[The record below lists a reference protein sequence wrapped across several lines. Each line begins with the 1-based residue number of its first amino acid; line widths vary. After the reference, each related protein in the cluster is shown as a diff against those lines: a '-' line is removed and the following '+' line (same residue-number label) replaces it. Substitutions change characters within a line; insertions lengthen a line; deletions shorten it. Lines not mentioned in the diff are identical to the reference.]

1 MPLVCGSKVSRNVD
15 MVDMHRLVDPNR
27 DPVILG
33 VRAAIARYPNLL
45 GNSSFFSWKVEV
57 HLRVQGRWAPV

>member
-1 MPLVCGSKVSRNVD
+1 MPLVCGSKVSRIVD

-33 VRAAIARYPNLL
+33 VRAIARYPNLL
-45 GNSSFFSWKVEV
+45 GNSSIFSWEVEV
-57 HLRVQGRWAPV
+57 HLRVQGCWAPV